1 VWGLA
6 YGLEPYA
13 MAGDVYSQP
22 PYVGKGGW
30 SWYTGAAGW
39 LHRAAIESIF
49 GLQWQADTLTL
60 RPCLPTHWPRAQL
73 TLNRDGRTLVFTLLQ
88 GSAEDAR
95 HELAAQGALLLA
107 PGQPLAWITQPGSRR
122 FVVPLWPG

>member
-1 VWGLA
+1 
-6 YGLEPYA
+6 

-49 GLQWQADTLTL
+49 GLHWQADTLTL

-73 TLNRDGRTLVFTLLQ
+73 TLNRDGRTLVFTLLR
-88 GSAEDAR
+88 GNADELT
-95 HELAAQGALLLA
+95 HELRTQNALLL
-107 PGQPLAWITQPGSRR
+107 PNSQPLAWAEAPPNSRY
-122 FVVPLWPG
+122 VVPLMPG